1 MAGRGRAA
9 TLPAWM
15 TAPAPPGGGAGAPPG
30 PPSRVAPAPP
40 APPRR
45 WTEHRAPDG
54 RPYWNDGTRSTYA
67 KPQELMTPMERA
79 DASTRWREHR
89 APDGRT
95 YYYHQDTRETRWS
108 LPDDLR
114 LAREAAALAQTAI
127 AAAAAARSS
136 SPAPPPPPAAAAA
149 ASTGPSTGSPKA
161 RVPRPRDPNAPPRVY
176 ADREEAKA
184 AFKELLEDY
193 EIRAGAKWDETAKQI
208 AADERFGAL
217 KTIGDKKQCF
227 NEYQTQRAKHER
239 EAKRAAE
246 KAARANFT
254 AMLDERWREFGVEDP
269 SLARHRPRLQDH
281 VDAIAGAEDPRWSAV
296 KDPRDREDLFR
307 SFCDALRIKLRDEK
321 KKLRDEKVNAFKAT
335 LRAMGVDSVVD
346 WTWRRVLDELAKDVE
361 TTNPD
366 KDGDGGI
373 RTLDRSIQLEAYEEY
388 ANELERAHAQ
398 LAREEKAAR
407 LREERRRRDAFVRSL
422 KRARH
427 RGSLRLRM
435 PWRTFVERFLEN
447 DAAFVE
453 LSRNLSGSR
462 ARELYDDEQE
472 EMELLAAEDRAAV
485 EAAAAKAGFEIIA
498 NETTRDALMAA
509 VRGKASLPAR
519 VTGETGGDE
528 ARDGEI
534 DGAQPRRVDSKEEV
548 EEEEEER
555 LRVACG
561 DAVVAAK
568 ERARRAARRKER
580 ALDDF
585 YYLLR
590 SRRRDVP
597 ITPSSTWADVEPALA
612 GERAWIKCVGQPA
625 SGGGGDDGPVEGKG
639 GNDPSNVKEKP
650 KETYRADAEAVFV
663 KYVEKLRRREAQAR
677 EAMEDGEA
685 MDEGV
690 YDAQDDE
697 DVAVELRRRKERDDL
712 SDELDARGGKRD
724 RRR

>member
-1 MAGRGRAA
+1 
-9 TLPAWM
+9 M
-15 TAPAPPGGGAGAPPG
+15 TAPAPPPGGAGAPPV
-30 PPSRVAPAPP
+30 PPGVAPAP

-67 KPQELMTPMERA
+67 KPEELMTPMERA
-79 DASTRWREHR
+79 DASTRWRENR
-89 APDGRT
+89 APDGRV

-114 LAREAAALAQTAI
+114 LAREAAARAQSAI

-136 SPAPPPPPAAAAA
+136 SPAPPPPAAAAA
-149 ASTGPSTGSPKA
+149 ASTGPSTGSPNA
-161 RVPRPRDPNAPPRVY
+161 GTSAQPRVPRPRDPNAPPRVY

-184 AFKELLEDY
+184 AFKELLEDF

-227 NEYQTQRAKHER
+227 NEYQTQRLKHER
-239 EAKRAAE
+239 EAKRAAD
-246 KAARANFT
+246 KAARADFT

-269 SLARHRPRLQDH
+269 STARHRPRLQDH
-281 VDAIAGAEDPRWSAV
+281 ADAIAGSEDPRWSAV

-307 SFCDALRIKLRDEK
+307 SFCDALRVKLRDEK
-321 KKLRDEKVNAFKAT
+321 KKKRDEQIAAFKAT
-335 LRAMGVDSVVD
+335 LRSMGVDSVVD
-346 WTWRRVLDELAKDVE
+346 WTWRRVRDELKDLE
-361 TTNPD
+361 NLPEDERGGARTT
-366 KDGDGGI
+366 
-373 RTLDRSIQLEAYEEY
+373 TLELRSIQLEAYEAY
-388 ANELERAHAQ
+388 ADELEKASR
-398 LAREEKAAR
+398 LAAKEEKATR

-422 KRARH
+422 RRRRAR
-427 RGSLRLRM
+427 GELRLRM
-435 PWRTFVERFLEN
+435 PWRTFAASIED
-447 DAAFVE
+447 DAAFLE

-462 ARELYDDEQE
+462 PRELYDDEQE
-472 EMELLAAEDRAAV
+472 EMEVLAAEDRAAV
-485 EAAAAKAGFEIIA
+485 EAAAAKIGFEIVA

-509 VRGKASLPAR
+509 VCGKASLPAR
-519 VTGETGGDE
+519 ATGENGDE
-528 ARDGEI
+528 EVDGEEEV
-534 DGAQPRRVDSKEEV
+534 DGARPRRVDSKEED
-548 EEEEEER
+548 EEER

-585 YYLLR
+585 YHLLR

-597 ITPSSTWADVEPALA
+597 ITPSSTWADVEPALS
-612 GERAWIKCVGQPA
+612 GERAWIKCVGT
-625 SGGGGDDGPVEGKG
+625 SGGVVDDDGGPEGK
-639 GNDPSNVKEKP
+639 GNDPSTNVAKP

-690 YDAQDDE
+690 YDARDDE
-697 DVAVELRRRKERDDL
+697 DVAVDVRRRRERDDL
-712 SDELDARGGKRD
+712 SDEVDGRGGKRE

>member
-1 MAGRGRAA
+1 
-9 TLPAWM
+9 
-15 TAPAPPGGGAGAPPG
+15 
-30 PPSRVAPAPP
+30 
-40 APPRR
+40 
-45 WTEHRAPDG
+45 
-54 RPYWNDGTRSTYA
+54 
-67 KPQELMTPMERA
+67 
-79 DASTRWREHR
+79 
-89 APDGRT
+89 
-95 YYYHQDTRETRWS
+95 
-108 LPDDLR
+108 
-114 LAREAAALAQTAI
+114 
-127 AAAAAARSS
+127 
-136 SPAPPPPPAAAAA
+136 
-149 ASTGPSTGSPKA
+149 
-161 RVPRPRDPNAPPRVY
+161 
-176 ADREEAKA
+176 
-184 AFKELLEDY
+184 
-193 EIRAGAKWDETAKQI
+193 
-208 AADERFGAL
+208 
-217 KTIGDKKQCF
+217 
-227 NEYQTQRAKHER
+227 
-239 EAKRAAE
+239 
-246 KAARANFT
+246 
-254 AMLDERWREFGVEDP
+254 MLDERWREFGVEDP

-388 ANELERAHAQ
+388 ADELERAHAQ
-398 LAREEKAAR
+398 AAREEKAAR

-447 DAAFVE
+447 DVAVVE
-453 LSRNLSGSR
+453 LSGNLSGSR

-585 YYLLR
+585 YHLLR

-597 ITPSSTWADVEPALA
+597 ITPSSTWADVEPALS
-612 GERAWIKCVGQPA
+612 GERAWIKCVGT
-625 SGGGGDDGPVEGKG
+625 SGGGVNDDDGGPEGK
-639 GNDPSNVKEKP
+639 GNDPSTNVAKP

-690 YDAQDDE
+690 YDARDDE
-697 DVAVELRRRKERDDL
+697 DVAVDVRRRRERDDL
-712 SDELDARGGKRD
+712 SDEVDGRGGKRE